1 MRSQEQKVI
10 ITELQAE
17 PWEKDEKG
25 YLSKNPKSISPKLLE
40 SNLKKTLS
48 LGVKEILLW
57 GFEYW
62 YYQKSQGDNR
72 YLEVV
77 REYL

>member
-1 MRSQEQKVI
+1 MI